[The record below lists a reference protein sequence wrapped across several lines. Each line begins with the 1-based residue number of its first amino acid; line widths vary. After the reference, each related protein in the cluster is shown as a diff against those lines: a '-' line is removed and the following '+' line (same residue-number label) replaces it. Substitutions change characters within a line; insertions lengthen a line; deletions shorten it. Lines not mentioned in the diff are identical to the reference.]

1 MVGSNKL
8 IKDFIRK
15 CEIGKKRKG
24 GIDDEKSKA
33 R

>member
-8 IKDFIRK
+8 LKDFIRK
-15 CEIGKKRKG
+15 CEIEKKRRG
-24 GIDDEKSKA
+24 GIEDEKSKA